1 MKYLKYCLVLLL
13 GVIFISEDV
22 SASTYTNT
30 TNLFENTQTNYL
42 FAMANSQIDNFYTK
56 KFVAFQSDNNYYL
69 VVADSATIS
78 ANTITFD
85 NSIIFSSIRDSTGSY
100 SYQYS
105 YSIFKESN
113 TIVQANYIVVSNLN
127 FSKSSSSSVFDELKH
142 KKELIN
148 IGIFVLGLC
157 FALFVTKERRY

>member
-13 GVIFISEDV
+13 GVIFVNEWV
-22 SASTYTNT
+22 SAATYTPT
-30 TNLFENTQTNYL
+30 ANLFENSQTNYL
-42 FAMANSQIDNFYTK
+42 FSLANSQVDNLYTK
-56 KFVAFQSDNNYYL
+56 KYVAFQIDNNYYL

-105 YSIFKESN
+105 YSTFKESN